1 MTKVEKIFNRLTW
14 IFIIGGIASGIY
26 SATRGE
32 QPTWLNVFLLY
43 TFCVLSYGGYTL
55 TRHFQAKDD
64 GGQQPNQI

>member
-14 IFIIGGIASGIY
+14 IFIVAGIVSGIY

-43 TFCVLSYGGYTL
+43 TFFVISYGDYTL
-55 TRHFQAKDD
+55 TRHFQTKDD
-64 GGQQPNQI
+64 KDGM